1 MKKLVLVCFVLLAS
15 VPFLNAKETGD
26 NLPKVKNL
34 NSITSKIQYPVDAL
48 KQSIEGKVI
57 AKILVNE
64 NGIVEDYSRED
75 FKGQEIFFE
84 SVEKV
89 IWSLQFEPAIENDI
103 PVKSWVEIPFSF
115 RLPKKEPMKPK
126 S

>member
-15 VPFLNAKETGD
+15 VPFLNAKDNAD

-34 NSITSKIQYPVDAL
+34 NSITSKIEYPQDAL

-57 AKILVNE
+57 ARILVNE

-89 IWSLQFEPAIENDI
+89 LWSLQFEPAIENDI